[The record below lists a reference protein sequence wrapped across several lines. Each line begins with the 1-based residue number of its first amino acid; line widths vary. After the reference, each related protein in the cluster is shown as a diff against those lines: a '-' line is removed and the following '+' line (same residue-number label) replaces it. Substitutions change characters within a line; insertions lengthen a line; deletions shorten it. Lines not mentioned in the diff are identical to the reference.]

1 MAHRSTTQLDTG
13 LTGQLLIAMPS
24 LQDPNFSG
32 SVIYICTHSEEGA
45 MGLIINRQADD
56 INFEDLLGKI
66 FTPDGETPI
75 TLKSEDNP
83 LPYIHFGGP
92 VETGRGFVLH
102 SSDYHSQDHTFNVN
116 DTISLTAPLD
126 ILKAIANGEGPASSL
141 LALGYAG
148 WGAGQLEAELS
159 ENGWL
164 HCPANADLIFNTKT
178 ENKYR
183 KAIKT
188 LGIDP
193 AHLVSE
199 TGHA

>member
-1 MAHRSTTQLDTG
+1 
-13 LTGQLLIAMPS
+13 
-24 LQDPNFSG
+24 
-32 SVIYICTHSEEGA
+32 

-75 TLKSEDNP
+75 TLKSENKP

-102 SSDYHSQDHTFNVN
+102 SPDYHSQDHTFNVN
-116 DTISLTAPLD
+116 ETISLTATLD
-126 ILKAIANGEGPASSL
+126 ILKAIANGEGPSNSL

-148 WGAGQLEAELS
+148 WAAGQLEAELS
-159 ENGWL
+159 DNGWL

-178 ENKYR
+178 EKKYR